1 MGYIG
6 QGVFHQS
13 PSGETGASN
22 TRQWMERT
30 KQERRE
36 VNMEA
41 IGLIKE
47 QLIVLLFFVVLLLF
61 TPLTFIGLDY
71 WSGIRKAKKNG
82 IPIYSDKMKRTI
94 DKISRYYNAILA
106 MLVVDLIQITGFIF
120 LYMFNGWSA
129 YTFPVFT
136 LASVL
141 FIAAIEIKSIYE
153 PADVKESRE
162 MKEVTQLAKAIAEH
176 KSDPKEIAE
185 AIAEYLNSRN
195 DGTAA

>member
-1 MGYIG
+1 
-6 QGVFHQS
+6 
-13 PSGETGASN
+13 
-22 TRQWMERT
+22 
-30 KQERRE
+30 
-36 VNMEA
+36 MEA
-41 IGLIKE
+41 IGMIKE
-47 QLIVLLFFVVLLLF
+47 QLVVLLFFVVLLLF
-61 TPLTFIGLDY
+61 TPLMFIGLDY

-106 MLVVDLIQITGFIF
+106 MMVVDFIQITGFVF
-120 LYMFNGWSA
+120 LYMFNGWNA

-162 MKEVTQLAKAIAEH
+162 MKEVTELAKAIAEH

-185 AIAEYLNSRN
+185 AIAEYLNAKN
-195 DGTAA
+195 DGTKA

>member
-1 MGYIG
+1 
-6 QGVFHQS
+6 
-13 PSGETGASN
+13 
-22 TRQWMERT
+22 MESL
-30 KQERRE
+30 
-36 VNMEA
+36 
-41 IGLIKE
+41 GLIKE
-47 QLIVLLFFVVLLLF
+47 QLIAMLFFVVALLF

-82 IPIYSDKMKRTI
+82 IPIYSDKMKRTV

-106 MLVVDLIQITGFIF
+106 MMVVDFIQITGFIF

-136 LASVL
+136 LGSVL

-162 MKEVTQLAKAIAEH
+162 MREVTELAKAIAEH
-176 KSDPKEIAE
+176 RSDPKEIAE
-185 AIAEYLNSRN
+185 AIAEYLTVNKKKKNTDFYDIKPEN
-195 DGTAA
+195 DVL

>member
-1 MGYIG
+1 M
-6 QGVFHQS
+6 
-13 PSGETGASN
+13 
-22 TRQWMERT
+22 
-30 KQERRE
+30 
-36 VNMEA
+36 
-41 IGLIKE
+41 
-47 QLIVLLFFVVLLLF
+47 LFFVVALLF

-82 IPIYSDKMKRTI
+82 IPIYSDKMKRTV

-106 MLVVDLIQITGFIF
+106 MMVVDFIQITGFIF

-136 LASVL
+136 LGSVL

-162 MKEVTQLAKAIAEH
+162 MREVTELAKAIAEH
-176 KSDPKEIAE
+176 RSDPKEIAE
-185 AIAEYLNSRN
+185 AIAEYLTVNKKQKNTDFYDIKPEN
-195 DGTAA
+195 DVL

>member
-1 MGYIG
+1 
-6 QGVFHQS
+6 
-13 PSGETGASN
+13 
-22 TRQWMERT
+22 
-30 KQERRE
+30 
-36 VNMEA
+36 MEA

>member
-1 MGYIG
+1 
-6 QGVFHQS
+6 
-13 PSGETGASN
+13 
-22 TRQWMERT
+22 
-30 KQERRE
+30 
-36 VNMEA
+36 MEA

-47 QLIVLLFFVVLLLF
+47 QLIALLFFVVALLF

-82 IPIYSDKMKRTI
+82 IPIYSDKMKRTV

-106 MLVVDLIQITGFIF
+106 MMVVDFIQITGFIF

-136 LASVL
+136 LGSVL

-162 MKEVTQLAKAIAEH
+162 MREVTQLAKAIAEH
-176 KSDPKEIAE
+176 RSDPKEIAE
-185 AIAEYLNSRN
+185 AIAEYLNTN
-195 DGTAA
+195 KDGNNA